1 MSDGRGLRLNTTDIR
16 FLEKYDQQS
25 MQQFMNYV
33 NEIARLNQKFVQL
46 LRGGTVGQVLKKT
59 GDGDLEATWV
69 DP

>member
-1 MSDGRGLRLNTTDIR
+1 MSDGKGLRLNTIEIR
-16 FLEKYDQQS
+16 FTEKYDQRSVQDL
-25 MQQFMNYV
+25 MNYV
-33 NEIARLNQKFVQL
+33 NEIARMNQKFVQL

>member
-1 MSDGRGLRLNTTDIR
+1 MSDGKGLRLNTTDIR
-16 FLEKYDQQS
+16 FSDKYDAQQ

-33 NEIARLNQKFVQL
+33 NEISRLNQRFVQL
-46 LRGGTVGQVLKKT
+46 LRGGSVGQVLKKT